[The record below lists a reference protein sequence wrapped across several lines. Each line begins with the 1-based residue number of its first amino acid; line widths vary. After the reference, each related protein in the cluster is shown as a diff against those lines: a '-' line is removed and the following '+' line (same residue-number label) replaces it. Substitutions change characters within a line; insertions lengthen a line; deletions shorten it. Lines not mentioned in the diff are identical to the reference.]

1 MRMTM
6 DYNTKSAIIGGTF
19 FSSIVN
25 IGVEDL
31 ITTIVLA
38 VVGAVV
44 SYIVSILIKWIHQ
57 RIRKRGKP

>member
-1 MRMTM
+1 MTM
-6 DYNTKSAIIGGTF
+6 DYNTKFAIIGGTF
-19 FSSIVN
+19 FSSIIN
-25 IGVEDL
+25 IGVADL